1 MKEMIPFAKQIMFT
15 QNYHSMGIG
24 RHKSFCQIHILQQNG
39 SHVYK
44 GPLKEYDP
52 ILKRLEIRLERT
64 SPGGLGPFVSYG
76 LLMAGRERRALNQRQ
91 EGFAG

>member
-44 GPLKEYDP
+44 GPLK
-52 ILKRLEIRLERT
+52 
-64 SPGGLGPFVSYG
+64 
-76 LLMAGRERRALNQRQ
+76 
-91 EGFAG
+91 

>member
-64 SPGGLGPFVSYG
+64 SPGGWCCRLSRVICLWLGGNVE
-76 LLMAGRERRALNQRQ
+76 L
-91 EGFAG
+91 